1 MLGEY
6 LSDMQ
11 AVWDFTQRSN
21 GLQRPLGELNDPINR
36 GLAPYLRALYGDEIA
51 LGYIGDLLNRAR
63 EQHREQYRAKREA
76 EAQARWQQ
84 RLAKARAATKVE
96 PQEIERPKPKAPKR
110 RGRKPRRQSLDTR
123 VHDKKLREAMVKVV
137 NRNGRV
143 NRGLRRLAKDAEGIS
158 EASVRRALDA
168 WQADGQLTRE
178 GRGKGKT
185 QSIKL
190 HLDHPAWSGYLP
202 SHPPTI

>member
-1 MLGEY
+1 MAHTTTRTVPSAVLGEY
-6 LSDMQ
+6 LSDVQ
-11 AVWDFTQRSN
+11 AAWDFTKPSAFRRDVEKYN
-21 GLQRPLGELNDPINR
+21 ATRVR
-36 GLAPYLRALYGDEIA
+36 GLAPCLLKWYGRDIA
-51 LGYIGDLLNRAR
+51 LGYLDDILARAEAQR
-63 EQHREQYRAKREA
+63 SA
-76 EAQARWQQ
+76 EAQAKWQREHAEQ
-84 RLAKARAATKVE
+84 RAAKR
-96 PQEIERPKPKAPKR
+96 IEEPKAPKR